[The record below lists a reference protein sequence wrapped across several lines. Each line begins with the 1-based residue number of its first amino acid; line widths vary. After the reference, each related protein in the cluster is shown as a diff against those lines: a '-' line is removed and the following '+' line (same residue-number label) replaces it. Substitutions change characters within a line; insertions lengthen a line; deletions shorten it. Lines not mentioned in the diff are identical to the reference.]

1 MTNHESQELE
11 SSQHSS
17 VLMCFL
23 LPLDNSSPDLVLNL
37 IYRES
42 YNKNY
47 FEADFL
53 VFNIIFVR
61 LICVGK
67 CGRNSF
73 IFLGV

>member
-17 VLMCFL
+17 MLMCFL
-23 LPLDNSSPDLVLNL
+23 LPLDNSSIDLVLNL

-53 VFNIIFVR
+53 VFNIIFVI

-67 CGRNSF
+67 CDRNSF
-73 IFLGV
+73 IFFGM